1 MFKQLTEFETLK
13 QNRTGEGNANAKYR
27 NDKNTT

>member
-13 QNRTGEGNANAKYR
+13 QNRPGEGNANAKYR
-27 NDKNTT
+27 NNNNTS